1 MSLLFS
7 GEIINAIREEICH
20 AQDSVQ
26 VITAYCKSS
35 ALQEIDSLIN
45 PSVGCKRL
53 MLRFR
58 KDDISRGS
66 TDFSTLEFALA
77 KGWDA
82 FIRFDLHA
90 KTYIVDNK
98 RCIVGSAN
106 ATNRG
111 LGLFSAGNAEMATL
125 VDIGENDIVKVN
137 KLFDDAVRV
146 DARLFQLLKM
156 EKPVVNGNGNSGSK
170 QWSSQIIDMFHPTV
184 STLFSHELP
193 ATDVVPQTGYIDF
206 LDIQAERGNSE
217 IKEAFRWSNAYLW
230 LLDVLVRN
238 GGCLY
243 FGAATQLLHNALVQD
258 PKPYRRDVK
267 IHLGNLL
274 SWISKLDMDEVC
286 IDRPNYSQRILLRN
300 MFEEDRGN

>member
-7 GEIINAIREEICH
+7 GEIINAIRAEICQ

-26 VITAYCKSS
+26 VITAYCKKT
-35 ALQEIDSLIN
+35 ALQEIDSMIN
-45 PSVGCKRL
+45 PSIGRKRL

-66 TDFSTLEFALA
+66 TDFSSLEFALS
-77 KGWDA
+77 KDWDV

-106 ATNRG
+106 ATNSG

-125 VDIGENDIVKVN
+125 VDIEENDIAKVD
-137 KLFDDAVRV
+137 KLFDDAIHV
-146 DARLFQLLKM
+146 DAQLFQMLNA
-156 EKPVVNGNGNSGSK
+156 EKPIVNGNGNSDNK
-170 QWSSQIIDMFHPTV
+170 QWSSQITDMFQPTV
-184 STLFSHELP
+184 STLFTHELP
-193 ATDVVPQTGYIDF
+193 AMNAVPQNGYIDF
-206 LDIQAERGNSE
+206 LDIQAEQGYRE

-230 LLDVLVRN
+230 LLDALAHN
-238 GGCLY
+238 DGCLY

-258 PKPYRRDVK
+258 PRPYRQEVK
-267 IHLGNLL
+267 NYIANLL
-274 SWISKLDMDEVC
+274 AWVECLRMDEVR
-286 IDRPNYSQRILLRN
+286 IDRPNYSQRIVLNRWA
-300 MFEEDRGN
+300 D

>member
-7 GEIINAIREEICH
+7 GEIINAIRAEIFR

-26 VITAYCKSS
+26 VITAYCKTS

-45 PSVGCKRL
+45 PRIGSKRL

-66 TDFSTLEFALA
+66 TDFSTLEFALT
-77 KGWDA
+77 KGWDV

-125 VDIGENDIVKVN
+125 VDIEETDTVKVN
-137 KLFDDAVRV
+137 KLFDDAIHV
-146 DARLFQLLKM
+146 DAQLFQLLNA
-156 EKPVVNGNGNSGSK
+156 EKPIVNGNGNSDNK
-170 QWSSQIIDMFHPTV
+170 QWSSQITDMFHPRV
-184 STLFSHELP
+184 STLFTHELP
-193 ATDVVPQTGYIDF
+193 AMNAVPQSGYIDF
-206 LDIQAERGNSE
+206 LDIQAEQGNCE

-230 LLDVLVRN
+230 LLDALAHN
-238 GGCLY
+238 DGCLY

-258 PKPYRRDVK
+258 PRPYRQEVK
-267 IHLGNLL
+267 SYMANLL
-274 SWISKLDMDEVC
+274 AWVEHLCMDEVR
-286 IDRPNYSQRILLRN
+286 IDRPNYSQRIVLNR
-300 MFEEDRGN
+300 